1 MSSVHLNEAVDVQLI
16 IRKNGMLLA
25 CASSL
30 ISTCFFFLSLSL
42 FLIGGVV
49 VVVAAVVDGTIVD
62 VAEWTA
68 AMAWRI

>member
-1 MSSVHLNEAVDVQLI
+1 MCIVAYFHLL
-16 IRKNGMLLA
+16 
-25 CASSL
+25 
-30 ISTCFFFLSLSL
+30 FFSLSL